1 MDWQTAFQ
9 FIGGLGFF
17 LFSLKYMGHGLQN
30 WAGEQLRL
38 LLHRYTAN
46 PMMGVLIGI
55 GLAIILQSSTAAI
68 IITIGLVSAGFMTLR
83 QSIGIILGANIGTT
97 LTAFLLGFNIGYFA
111 FPILALGAFS
121 VYFSKR
127 HTFQNMGQF
136 LFGFG
141 GMFIGLAWMNSA
153 IKPVIQSTRFLEWS
167 GQLSEMPVTGMLLG
181 IITTA
186 IVQSSSATVGILQS
200 LYAQGGVSLEAAMP
214 ILYGENIGTTLT
226 VCVASIGMATSAK
239 RAALS
244 HVVINIFGTILFFI
258 VMTPFI
264 SYITWLQHTT
274 DLSLRMSIAF
284 AHGTF
289 NSVTTIVLLPFIG
302 AIMWII
308 KKCIKGNISDT
319 DYVPT
324 HLERNLVEISPVLA
338 VGQAKEE
345 TIHMATIC
353 QQGYQAMR
361 EYVNTGDSSLRTKS
375 LKLEGFLNSSE
386 QTITNYLVKISA
398 HQLSKVESERHHT
411 LLETIRDLERIG
423 DHVENIVEL
432 YDDLMHQRSSFSDV
446 AMTELNRMFEVTE
459 QMIAKAILL
468 FDTADRSLRAEIMLL
483 EEQVDEMERASR
495 KKHIHRLNHGECSA
509 HAGIIFSE
517 MMSNLERIGDHCV
530 NIAEASIR
538 K

>member
-186 IVQSSSATVGILQS
+186 IVQSSSATVGI
-200 LYAQGGVSLEAAMP
+200 
-214 ILYGENIGTTLT
+214 
-226 VCVASIGMATSAK
+226 
-239 RAALS
+239 
-244 HVVINIFGTILFFI
+244 
-258 VMTPFI
+258 
-264 SYITWLQHTT
+264 
-274 DLSLRMSIAF
+274 
-284 AHGTF
+284 
-289 NSVTTIVLLPFIG
+289 
-302 AIMWII
+302 
-308 KKCIKGNISDT
+308 
-319 DYVPT
+319 
-324 HLERNLVEISPVLA
+324 
-338 VGQAKEE
+338 
-345 TIHMATIC
+345 
-353 QQGYQAMR
+353 
-361 EYVNTGDSSLRTKS
+361 
-375 LKLEGFLNSSE
+375 
-386 QTITNYLVKISA
+386 
-398 HQLSKVESERHHT
+398 
-411 LLETIRDLERIG
+411 
-423 DHVENIVEL
+423 
-432 YDDLMHQRSSFSDV
+432 
-446 AMTELNRMFEVTE
+446 
-459 QMIAKAILL
+459 
-468 FDTADRSLRAEIMLL
+468 
-483 EEQVDEMERASR
+483 
-495 KKHIHRLNHGECSA
+495 
-509 HAGIIFSE
+509 
-517 MMSNLERIGDHCV
+517 
-530 NIAEASIR
+530 
-538 K
+538 